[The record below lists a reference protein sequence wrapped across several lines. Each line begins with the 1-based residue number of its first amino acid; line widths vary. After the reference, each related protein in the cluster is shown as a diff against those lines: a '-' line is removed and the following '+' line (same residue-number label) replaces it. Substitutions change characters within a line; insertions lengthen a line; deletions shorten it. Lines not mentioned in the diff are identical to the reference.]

1 LVPDRIA
8 HGCGCL
14 FMTRRFPRLKASRA
28 TPMLARQQALA
39 LADLERWPL
48 PDLTS
53 EQFAPTGPSKISLS
67 ELAALRVALDGAAR
81 EAGYPAS
88 EDEARRQFD
97 RKATRLLGER
107 ELPEDEMLR
116 PDTWGW
122 IAIHLVPH
130 LVRWRWQNEAG
141 NVTPA
146 RYCGI
151 VQRNAIGRLWYRAY
165 VLDEG
170 PEHADRWALADAL
183 TEDAAMNL
191 LERTT
196 LASDRRLSRSIMRH
210 WASATGG
217 TGLEGR
223 LREGLIRVRIEAVLR
238 DLAVLDDKDLD
249 AVVAAALAMSPA
261 EVK

>member
-1 LVPDRIA
+1 
-8 HGCGCL
+8 
-14 FMTRRFPRLKASRA
+14 MNRRFPRLKASRA
-28 TPMLARQQALA
+28 THLLARQEVLT
-39 LADLERWPL
+39 LADLELWRF
-48 PDLTS
+48 PDLS
-53 EQFAPTGPSKISLS
+53 VEQFAPTGPSKISLL
-67 ELAALRVALDGAAR
+67 ELSALRSALDAAAR
-81 EAGYPAS
+81 DAGYPS
-88 EDEARRQFD
+88 VGDDARRQFD

-130 LVRWRWQNEAG
+130 LVRWRWQNQNG
-141 NVTPA
+141 VVTSA

-165 VLDEG
+165 VLDQG
-170 PEHADRWALADAL
+170 PEFADRWELADAV
-183 TEDAAMNL
+183 TEDAAMSL

-210 WASATGG
+210 WISASGAS
-217 TGLEGR
+217 GLEGR

-238 DLAVLDDKDLD
+238 ELAVLDEKDLD
-249 AVVAAALAMSPA
+249 LVVAEALAMPPA
-261 EVK
+261 DQNF